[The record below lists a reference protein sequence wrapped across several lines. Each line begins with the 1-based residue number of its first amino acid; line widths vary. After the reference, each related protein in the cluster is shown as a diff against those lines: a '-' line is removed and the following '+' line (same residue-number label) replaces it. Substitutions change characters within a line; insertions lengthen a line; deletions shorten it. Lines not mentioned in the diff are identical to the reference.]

1 MFSGFTSGNSP
12 IQSAASC
19 MLHCWLFSVY
29 FMSLFSQYGG
39 LVSLSLSDWF
49 HIQRTPLHW
58 AAAYG
63 SQENVRLLIKH
74 GSNNLMPD
82 QEGKTPLHW
91 AAMSEVEGAKD
102 CVRTLIGAAPS
113 SVNWQDFDGI
123 TALHLAVAEARKD
136 IVEVILSVP
145 NCNVALTDNQFRT
158 ALHWACSR

>member
-1 MFSGFTSGNSP
+1 MSTPYSMF
-12 IQSAASC
+12 
-19 MLHCWLFSVY
+19 
-29 FMSLFSQYGG
+29 
-39 LVSLSLSDWF
+39 VSHSLSDKF
-49 HIQRTPLHW
+49 SSQRTPLHW

-63 SQENVRLLIKH
+63 SQENVRLLIKY
-74 GSNNLMPD
+74 GANNLMPD

-136 IVEVILSVP
+136 IVDVILSVP
-145 NCNVALTDNQFRT
+145 NCSVALTDNQFRT

>member
-1 MFSGFTSGNSP
+1 MLACFLILPTPYGVLLCHSLNNEFSS
-12 IQSAASC
+12 
-19 MLHCWLFSVY
+19 
-29 FMSLFSQYGG
+29 
-39 LVSLSLSDWF
+39 
-49 HIQRTPLHW
+49 QRTPLHW

-74 GSNNLMPD
+74 GANNLMPD

-91 AAMSEVEGAKD
+91 AAMCQAEGAKD

-136 IVEVILSVP
+136 TVDVILSVQ

>member
-1 MFSGFTSGNSP
+1 MKSLVFCFVGP
-12 IQSAASC
+12 
-19 MLHCWLFSVY
+19 LSVY
-29 FMSLFSQYGG
+29 FFILSTYG
-39 LVSLSLSDWF
+39 VIVCHSLSDEF
-49 HIQRTPLHW
+49 SSQRTPLHW

-63 SQENVRLLIKH
+63 SQENVRLLIKY
-74 GSNNLMPD
+74 GANNLMPD

-113 SVNWQDFDGI
+113 SVNWQDYDGI

-136 IVEVILSVP
+136 TVDVILSVP